1 MISMVPAWASV
12 SVLAILVLC
21 SFLAHTLFRLFSTY
35 FYQIADLVLEM
46 HALALLIILFLN
58 EYWDFIMHTLTIV
71 YFIFM
76 QLVLA
81 VFMVIEVGWLIY
93 SSQPKGEILPHETV
107 ITVISEAKHKED
119 SEAKE
124 VNRTQLHLLNTKSR

>member
-1 MISMVPAWASV
+1 MAEWLLLVMMDMIIQEKAVQKY
-12 SVLAILVLC
+12 
-21 SFLAHTLFRLFSTY
+21 LFIHVMKML
-35 FYQIADLVLEM
+35 Q
-46 HALALLIILFLN
+46 
-58 EYWDFIMHTLTIV
+58 
-71 YFIFM
+71 
-76 QLVLA
+76 
-81 VFMVIEVGWLIY
+81 VGWLIY